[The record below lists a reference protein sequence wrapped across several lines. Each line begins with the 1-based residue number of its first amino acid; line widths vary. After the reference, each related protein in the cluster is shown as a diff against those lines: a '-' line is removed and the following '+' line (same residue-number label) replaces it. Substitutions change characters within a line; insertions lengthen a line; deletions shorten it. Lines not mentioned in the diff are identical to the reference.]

1 MFFFSS
7 NHFNFIYS
15 HSTSFYFL
23 IDILT
28 FFNDLFFIGK
38 TFRNPQAVIY
48 RTKTACNAAAPFV
61 ASFSSRGP
69 ANVSPTILK
78 VTICNDYCSRYKFVY
93 FVVSVCTSMWVLNYV
108 SFAAGYCGTWRRYT
122 S

>member
-48 RTKTACNAAAPFV
+48 KSKTIRNVAAPFV

-69 ANVSPTILK
+69 PNVSPTILK
-78 VTICNDYCSRYKFVY
+78 ATLCNDYRSRHKFVY
-93 FVVSVCTSMWVLNYV
+93 IVVVSI
-108 SFAAGYCGTWRRYT
+108 YT
-122 S
+122 TILV